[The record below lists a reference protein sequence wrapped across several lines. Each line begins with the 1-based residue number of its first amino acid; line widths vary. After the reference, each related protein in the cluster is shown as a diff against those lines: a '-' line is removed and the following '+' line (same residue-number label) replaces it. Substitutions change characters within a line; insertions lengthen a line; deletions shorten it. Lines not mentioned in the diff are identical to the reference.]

1 MKLSSVSGRRHVSYM
16 SRGPREKVRCCSTW
30 SFRGPSLHSRSG
42 GHVTSCLP
50 LLVMLVSIVA
60 GGCATVRKAPPDME
74 TGIVRLE
81 KLEVPEKAGV
91 WEAGQDRVGWEA
103 DSYRLQPG
111 DEMQIHVL
119 YNNDLFTVTRVLP
132 DGTVPAPV
140 IGQVEAAGKTPNELA
155 AAIATGLSQY
165 IVEPK
170 VTVILSKLA
179 GNYVFV
185 VGEVRAQGAYEI
197 YGPMTVTQAIAR
209 AGGATNTAKLNSVL
223 VLRRTSPD
231 IVTGMRVNV
240 DWLLKNRVSSK
251 DRMVRAY
258 DIVYVPPT
266 FIGKLDTFIEQF
278 FGRTI
283 SPWLW
288 YIWARTSIDWKST
301 QPVQTAVPQ
310 Q

>member
-1 MKLSSVSGRRHVSYM
+1 VKLSSVSGKLHVSDF
-16 SRGPREKVRCCSTW
+16 SRGPHQKEANCSAR
-30 SFRGPSLHSRSG
+30 SFRGSRLQSWSG

-50 LLVMLVSIVA
+50 LLVMLVSTVA
-60 GGCATVRKAPPDME
+60 GGCATARKAPPNME

-91 WEAGQDRVGWEA
+91 WEAGQDRIGWEV

-111 DEMQIHVL
+111 DELHIQVL

-155 AAIATGLSQY
+155 AAIASGLSQY

-197 YGPMTVTQAIAR
+197 FGPMTVTQAIAR

-231 IVTGMRVNV
+231 ALTGMRVNV

-251 DRMVRAY
+251 DRIVRAY

-278 FGRTI
+278 FGRTV

-288 YIWARTSIDWKST
+288 YIWARSSIDWKSASE
-301 QPVQTAVPQ
+301 VQTPIPQ
-310 Q
+310 